1 MSDTNN
7 NTNSKKNGFD
17 SSKIDVQSVYAS
29 GDANANTVL
38 DLVESAEASTELLNQ
53 VENEVNEMDAKVQ
66 ALEQLYAAANNLTT
80 EEIAA
85 MTNLMT
91 SASLKNEL
99 QNAPLSNE
107 AKDAIAQDQAE
118 KMAEAL
124 IASDNARHPI
134 RFAFEQMGASLQVVR
149 NIPAQMRDNIQVA
162 QAAGLDCNTAL
173 QNASHAICAKTTDA
187 YNATKSCISRTA
199 TKVAT
204 GATELYNKAVE
215 NTVSAWEKGKVK
227 MENFVHKSTKA
238 FDIGMEAITLGGWS
252 RFCTNAAIRADIANH
267 NGNYDYNKKLRT
279 ANEKGFEGGR
289 ELFGANLDNNKLVN
303 ATEKAKNFLATAFTK
318 FHGKMEGLDTNKGLT
333 NEGRVDR
340 NNQFISY
347 WKDVKGTVWE
357 KGSDVR
363 ENASNIKGNFD
374 ATSPM
379 DVLAGKT
386 KELTMDAAKMYKS
399 ADEKMHKGIDAV
411 KEAPKKVAEGTKS
424 FFTNLGGK
432 IKSGFNKAVN
442 VVCDTARNVAAE
454 AVELGG
460 KGTALFLK
468 GVSGLCKKARDFDNS
483 QVKNFELI
491 ENVLKKDV
499 SSAEQKIAKAENSL
513 NDIKSQKV
521 EAKVEIPNELV
532 EAKAILEAAHPTA
545 NISKAITK
553 IEKEEKDLMNK
564 ANRQAKLHNA
574 GVNLKNA
581 GVIISDK
588 VQIAYYENAIK
599 KANNE
604 LSATNKEKNFVDKEA
619 KMFNRWSGTVDKGA
633 ETVKTKA
640 KDLADKIRGK
650 GYDGGGGDGKDDAA
664 KGETTPTNTNSKYEK
679 KEENIDDIKLGDNV
693 PQENSNKT
701 NATPNNNLNQ
711 MDVTA
716 EVSGMDR
723 D

>member
-7 NTNSKKNGFD
+7 NENSKQDGFD

-107 AKDAIAQDQAE
+107 AKNAIAQDQAE

-124 IASDNARHPI
+124 IAADNARHPM

-149 NIPAQMRDNIQVA
+149 NIPTQMRDNIAVA
-162 QAAGLDCNTAL
+162 KAAGLDCNTAL
-173 QNASHAICAKTTDA
+173 QNASKAICVKTTDA
-187 YNATKSCISRTA
+187 FNATKSCISRNA
-199 TKVAT
+199 TKIAT

-267 NGNYDYNKKLRT
+267 NGNYDFNKQLKN

-318 FHGKMEGLDTNKGLT
+318 FHGKMEGLDVNKGLT

-386 KELTMDAAKMYKS
+386 KELTMDAARLYKS

-424 FFTNLGGK
+424 FFSNLGGK

-468 GVSGLCKKARDFDNS
+468 GVSGLCKKARDFDNN
-483 QVKNFELI
+483 QVKNIEAI
-491 ENVLKKDV
+491 ENVLKNDI
-499 SSAEQKIAKAENSL
+499 SSMQQKQADAKSSL
-513 NDIKSQKV
+513 EDIKSQKV
-521 EAKVEIPNELV
+521 EAKVEIPSELSD
-532 EAKAILEAAHPTA
+532 AKAILQAANPTA
-545 NISKAITK
+545 NISKAIDK
-553 IEKEEKDLMNK
+553 IEKEEKNLMDK

-588 VQIAYYENAIK
+588 VQIAYYEKAINK
-599 KANNE
+599 ESKNLSAANN
-604 LSATNKEKNFVDKEA
+604 EKNFVDKEA
-619 KMFNRWSGTVDKGA
+619 QMFNRWSNSVDKGA
-633 ETVKTKA
+633 DTVKSKA
-640 KDLADKIRGK
+640 QELADKIRGK
-650 GYDGGGGDGKDDAA
+650 GYDDGGGGDGKDDAA
-664 KGETTPTNTNSKYEK
+664 KEETTPTDTNSKYEK

-693 PQENSNKT
+693 PQENSNKS
-701 NATPNNNLNQ
+701 NETPKNDNT
-711 MDVTA
+711 MDVDI
-716 EVSGMDR
+716 EGMDM